1 MPLSPIIIA
10 LRRQREN
17 YMCKVSSRYIA
28 RCLRKQE
35 KSVMGRGMREGGEG
49 KGGEVNITK

>member
-10 LRRQREN
+10 LRRQGEN